1 MPQPPPNNASAV
13 TNIIQRINSIQ
24 KYMSEL
30 QYNHVGTQ
38 FFEIRKNRPISGF
51 VKMCKC
57 V

>member
-1 MPQPPPNNASAV
+1 MPQPPPNNASVV